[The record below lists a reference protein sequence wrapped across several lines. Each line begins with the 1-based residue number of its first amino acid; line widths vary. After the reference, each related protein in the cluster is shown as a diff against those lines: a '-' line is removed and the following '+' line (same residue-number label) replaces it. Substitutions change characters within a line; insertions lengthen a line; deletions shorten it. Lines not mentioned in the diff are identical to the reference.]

1 MNRIVLNLTAYFL
14 IPVFTVQFAWGSD
27 WFGTNF
33 SVLGNGAE
41 RKNTFAVWGLLVG
54 IYFFCVLHQI
64 SRKALPS
71 PKGTSLISLSLL
83 LLVCAVVTPYLPENL
98 PFPSFLHV
106 VFAFMSAVTLSAFLL
121 LLLWQISCRFPG
133 KFIHYQWG
141 IAGILLISALLLVA
155 AGIVSSALEIFF
167 TLSTTIYCRRL
178 LQKVAGYSN
187 NRL

>member
-1 MNRIVLNLTAYFL
+1 MNRIILNLTAYLL
-14 IPVFTVQFAWGSD
+14 IPIFTVLFAWGSD

-33 SVLGNGAE
+33 SVLGNGAD
-41 RKNTFAVWGLLVG
+41 RKNVFAFWGLLVG
-54 IYFFCVLHQI
+54 IYFFCILYRI

-106 VFAFMSAVTLSAFLL
+106 VFAFLSAVTLSTFLL
-121 LLLWQISCRFPG
+121 LLLWQISRRFPG
-133 KFIHYQWG
+133 KFVLYQWG
-141 IAGILLISALLLVA
+141 MAGILLISALLLAA

-167 TLSTTIYCRRL
+167 TLSTTLYCRRL
-178 LQKVAGYSN
+178 LQKVSS
-187 NRL
+187 